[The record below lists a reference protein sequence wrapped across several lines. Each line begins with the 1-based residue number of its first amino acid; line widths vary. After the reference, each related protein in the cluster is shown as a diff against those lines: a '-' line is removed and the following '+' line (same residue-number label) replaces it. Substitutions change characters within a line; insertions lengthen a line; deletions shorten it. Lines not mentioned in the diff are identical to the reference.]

1 MFKVSHGPLCL
12 EVKTP
17 NVLLSKLHLPFIEV
31 ADLIDLSHFLYHVC
45 QAMRIILMQAG
56 EQVSEIGLRVVEYHS
71 DLLKLSAYMVV
82 HSVLLIRVHVAL
94 TY

>member
-1 MFKVSHGPLCL
+1 
-12 EVKTP
+12 
-17 NVLLSKLHLPFIEV
+17 
-31 ADLIDLSHFLYHVC
+31 
-45 QAMRIILMQAG
+45 
-56 EQVSEIGLRVVEYHS
+56 VSEIGLRVVEYHS